1 MEKIYLR
8 IEANEEGEMG
18 FGFIPPEGWTVLES
32 DIEISLSDYNK
43 FHELNSKGKQFRLK
57 ANPIGNTLFDYI
69 EEYTLECIPCEP
81 TEEELLKEE
90 VLNQSEMMLEMDF
103 RLTSVELGL

>member
-1 MEKIYLR
+1 MEDKYYLE
-8 IEANEEGEMG
+8 IIDKNN
-18 FGFIPPEGWTVLES
+18 FGFIKGDTEELQGLGTLV
-32 DIEISLSDYNK
+32 EISINDYNQ

-90 VLNQSEMMLEMDF
+90 VLNQSEMMLDMDY
-103 RLTSVELGL
+103 RMTSLELGL